1 MQTTMINKELIERKR
16 QNRLDKINHLIGD
29 CKDKFIETSVWLDKN
44 AKPTTNAKMLA
55 EVGFGLT
62 AVTETN
68 WRDWVNGLGEIG
80 VRIIDYRGLSD
91 SEMVERLNQVIS
103 EQIPECWGGPDM
115 QEYVSF
121 GQFEEEESNV

>member
-1 MQTTMINKELIERKR
+1 MVNKELIERKR

-29 CKDKFIETSVWLDKN
+29 CKERFIEMSVWLDQN

-62 AVTETN
+62 IITKTN
-68 WRDWVNGLGEIG
+68 WRDWVDGLGEIG
-80 VRIIDYRGLSD
+80 VRVIDYKGLSD
-91 SEMVERLNQVIS
+91 SEMVERLSKVIS

-121 GQFEEEESNV
+121 GQFEKEESNV

>member
-16 QNRLDKINHLIGD
+16 QNRLDKINHLIGTS
-29 CKDKFIETSVWLDKN
+29 KEKFIEMSVWLDQN

-62 AVTETN
+62 TVTETN

-80 VRIIDYRGLSD
+80 VRVIDYKGLSD
-91 SEMVERLNQVIS
+91 SEMSKRINVVIS

-121 GQFEEEESNV
+121 GQFEEESNV

>member
-16 QNRLDKINHLIGD
+16 QNRLDKINHLIGNN
-29 CKDKFIETSVWLDKN
+29 KEKFIETSVWLDQN

-62 AVTETN
+62 TVTETN

-80 VRIIDYRGLSD
+80 VRVVDYKGLSN
-91 SEMVERLNQVIS
+91 SEMAERLSKVIS
-103 EQIPECWGGPDM
+103 EQIPECWGGLDM

-121 GQFEEEESNV
+121 GQFEEESNV

>member
-1 MQTTMINKELIERKR
+1 MQTTMVNKELIERKR
-16 QNRLDKINHLIGD
+16 QNRLDKINHIIGD
-29 CKDKFIETSVWLDKN
+29 CKEKFIETSVWLDQN

-62 AVTETN
+62 TITETN
-68 WRDWVNGLGEIG
+68 WRDWVDGLGEIG
-80 VRIIDYRGLSD
+80 VRIIDYKGLTD
-91 SEMVERLNQVIS
+91 KQMAERLNQVIS